1 MATPIPYIIKK
12 GDSLSKISQK
22 LGIDNWQNLRT
33 YHNNNCQPISEQI
46 AEQLKEGK
54 TLLTPSQDEIDKM
67 NGKSQ
72 EIVEEKQDEEK
83 EVAAHEES
91 EKEQKQIQA
100 EKSEHDKKYFVVHGA
115 QCSCDQSEVPKK
127 LAKLQV
133 TTHAKVV
140 FNDEDGK
147 YAATEEDKTFDPMAS
162 TFGNCKLKPSGS
174 SYLPCVIAPAPKWDK
189 PYDKTK
195 ILGKKVLTEISE
207 LKCLTGGKI
216 AIEKHGQTDAVLTQ
230 HAENTNAF
238 ELAMANPALKMPPK
252 KSDIPNVSYIIAKKI
267 ENHADFK
274 EIRSNEGIG
283 VEKIVARPHEE
294 ITFEAK
300 LKSGNEKLVSWLVY
314 EGHEGKNE
322 QRLFLREQIG
332 CEFKNSFESGKYR
345 VEGYGSPKEGK
356 NDMNYPS
363 ISFDLEIAH
372 NRLDGSALVPASGEF
387 TIGSVGKYKLRKG
400 FPASLIPSF

>member
-1 MATPIPYIIKK
+1 MATPIPCIIKK

-22 LGIDNWQNLRT
+22 LGIDDWQNLRT

-133 TTHAKVV
+133 TTHSKVV

-147 YAATEEDKTFDPMAS
+147 YAATEEDKTFDPVAS

-216 AIEKHGQTDAVLTQ
+216 AIE
-230 HAENTNAF
+230 NT
-238 ELAMANPALKMPPK
+238 
-252 KSDIPNVSYIIAKKI
+252 V
-267 ENHADFK
+267 
-274 EIRSNEGIG
+274 
-283 VEKIVARPHEE
+283 
-294 ITFEAK
+294 
-300 LKSGNEKLVSWLVY
+300 
-314 EGHEGKNE
+314 
-322 QRLFLREQIG
+322 RLMLF
-332 CEFKNSFESGKYR
+332 
-345 VEGYGSPKEGK
+345 
-356 NDMNYPS
+356 
-363 ISFDLEIAH
+363 
-372 NRLDGSALVPASGEF
+372 
-387 TIGSVGKYKLRKG
+387 
-400 FPASLIPSF
+400 